1 MRQVSDVTLSL
12 SAHRCDRWGRFV
24 VAKAVGGGTSAIAAS
39 SHAACP
45 RFRGTDPLIT
55 GVSRRALA
63 ESLGLHGQFG
73 TITTSRWAR
82 AMTFERMVHDAQHAS
97 EVATSTIGAL
107 ELERPAAVIVVDAQ
121 VSADRTADLLTAA
134 HERAVTSSVATLIHQ
149 LSVPFVGFEE
159 DAATE
164 VKPDFAVVAPA
175 QDDPGHSWLIVGD
188 VKDYERVRS
197 RIDDARLLK
206 GFLQVAVGAESLEAW
221 TLLPAGMRIHSHGVL
236 VVPRNSFLQPE
247 ARVELLAD
255 HRAEVRMRID
265 ERRRE
270 AAATTYDG
278 EAPIKEFV
286 GHLLATFDPT
296 DCRSCT
302 LYAYC
307 RQQLRDSSEPIDL
320 LVEIGIP
327 ENERPDLLWVVD
339 GGDSVGAPSRSALA
353 RVRATVEGVA
363 QPTGQRRID
372 PAGAPGTVNVVIAK
386 SDSTTLGVY
395 GIAVQRIDTKGAGP
409 WHVTVFDAPQSDEAR
424 RGIARAIGAELVAAM
439 RDRRQAQS
447 PTASEPD
454 PVHLVVPDATT
465 ADVLTSIADHL
476 AGAELSRLRWE
487 TDRTMGRPTLTFN
500 GEPAQVPR
508 QLSELERTGVSFLL
522 EEDRARAF
530 TLRSPVVNLQ
540 RALSHQ
546 LIPGGPESDSL
557 RLDYLVAWASPD
569 GAGASRHR
577 RLGDAIEAQ
586 VHTPGALLAP
596 ARANDIHEA
605 FVGNRP
611 GEPRP
616 AEPDEYHRL
625 VRDELAYK
633 IATVD
638 AAITAL
644 VTFPTSRLAKAHRA
658 IEADAQSVW
667 RRRLLLHASDL
678 VRFGRVARWWRN
690 ALVETVEADDKCRA
704 QLTVLE
710 NPTAAVDMARDAG
723 TREVFAGRVT
733 SVSPLE
739 IEVDSRRVEDGT
751 RLVLLHLNGDP
762 CVEHAGVDV
771 SMLKGSIKITDLS
784 IGPIRATERPRTWA
798 WSPEVV
804 PTVAVGDELIVAD
817 FAWFSQNIGNRAL
830 NVKRPTP
837 DVTSSPKPACSYDS
851 YEQDPDGHKYCCRP
865 HEDIEA
871 EWSNTLADRR
881 ARGELNP
888 QTWPPVVDADGFE
901 VTADGVPVGEPTAD
915 PVMAPPP
922 FLTVD
927 DVD

>member
-1 MRQVSDVTLSL
+1 MAT
-12 SAHRCDRWGRFV
+12 
-24 VAKAVGGGTSAIAAS
+24 KAVGGGTSAVAAS

-55 GVSRRALA
+55 GVSRRGLA
-63 ESLGLHGQFG
+63 ESLGLPGQFG

-82 AMTFERMVHDAQHAS
+82 AMTFERMVHDPQHAS

-107 ELERPAAVIVVDAQ
+107 GLDRPVAVTVVDAL
-121 VSADRTADLLTAA
+121 VNANITADLLAAA
-134 HERAVTSSVATLIHQ
+134 HERAVMSGVATLIHQ
-149 LSVPFVGFEE
+149 LSVPFVGFEG

-164 VKPDFAVVAPA
+164 VKPDFAIVVP
-175 QDDPGHSWLIVGD
+175 DPDEPGHSWLIVGD

-197 RIDDARLLK
+197 RIDDTRLLK

-221 TLLPAGMRIHSHGVL
+221 TRLPAGMRVHSHGVL
-236 VVPRNSFLQPE
+236 AVPRNSFLQPE

-270 AAATTYDG
+270 ADATTYDG
-278 EAPIKEFV
+278 DSPIEEFV
-286 GHLLATFDPT
+286 RHLLASFDPT

-307 RQQLRDSSEPIDL
+307 RQQLRDSGDPLDVLI
-320 LVEIGIP
+320 EIGIP
-327 ENERPDLLWVVD
+327 EVQRADLLWVVD
-339 GGDSVGAPSRSALA
+339 GGVPVGSPNRSALA
-353 RVRATVEGVA
+353 RVRATVDGVA
-363 QPTGQRRID
+363 QPTGQRRVD

-395 GIAVQRIDTKGAGP
+395 GIAVQRVGANGP
-409 WHVTVFDAPQSDEAR
+409 GKWRITVFDAPQSDDAR

-439 RDRRQAQS
+439 KDRRHAKS
-447 PTASEPD
+447 PAADDPD
-454 PVHLVVPDATT
+454 PIHLVVPDATT

-500 GEPAQVPR
+500 GDPAQVPR
-508 QLSELERTGVSFLL
+508 ELSELERTGVSFLL

-540 RALSHQ
+540 RVLSQ
-546 LIPGGPESDSL
+546 QMVPGGPESNAL
-557 RLDYLVAWASPD
+557 RLDYLVAWASGD
-569 GAGASRHR
+569 GADASRHR
-577 RLGDAIEAQ
+577 LVGDAVEAQ
-586 VHTPGALLAP
+586 VHTPGALLSP

-605 FVGNRP
+605 FVGTRP
-611 GEPRP
+611 GETRP
-616 AEPDEYHRL
+616 ADTAEYNRL
-625 VRDELAYK
+625 VRDELEYK
-633 IATVD
+633 TGTVD
-638 AAITAL
+638 AAIAAL
-644 VTFPTSRLAKAHRA
+644 ADFPTSRLAVAYRA

-690 ALVETVEADDKCRA
+690 ALVETVEADDKCRT

-710 NPTAAVDMARDAG
+710 NPTVASDTARDAG
-723 TREVFAGRVT
+723 AREVFVARVT
-733 SVSPLE
+733 SVAPLE
-739 IEVDSRRVEDGT
+739 VEVDSRRVEDGT
-751 RLVLLHLNGDP
+751 RIVLLHLNGLP
-762 CVEHAGVDV
+762 CVEQAGVDV
-771 SMLKGSIKITDLS
+771 SMLKGSIKITDLA
-784 IGPIRATERPRTWA
+784 IGPVRATERPGTWT

-817 FAWFSQNIGNRAL
+817 FVWFSKNTGNRAL

-837 DVTSSPKPACSYDS
+837 DATSSPKPTCEYDS
-851 YEQDPDGHKYCCRP
+851 FEHDPDGHKYCCRP

-881 ARGELNP
+881 SRGELNP
-888 QTWPPVVDADGFE
+888 QTWPPVVDSDGFE
-901 VTADGVPVGEPTAD
+901 VTAEGAPVGEPTAE
-915 PVMAPPP
+915 PVTVPPP
-922 FLTVD
+922 FVTVD